1 LTNRKSLAF
10 ISKTPGKTQQFNYF
24 AVNDKPDLARQIR
37 YGDDVSGSKD
47 PDSFYIVDLPGF
59 GFARVPQ
66 KQKQEWSDFMDEY
79 LTKRKSESVVV
90 VSPPF
95 LIHRDSTVYST
106 VTLVPYNPQPTALR
120 VIFHLVDARIGPTEE
135 DAKIMNKVGAII
147 GSKQQQNNAK
157 YVIILTKADKNV
169 KSASSEKNPGKVT
182 ESVRNR
188 LIDTMKAN
196 HVGYAPI
203 VVTSAETRLGR
214 DEVWKYLRLAAEQ

>member
-1 LTNRKSLAF
+1 MAF

-37 YGDDVSGSKD
+37 YGDEVSGSKD
-47 PDSFYIVDLPGF
+47 RDSFYIVDLPGF
-59 GFARVPQ
+59 GFAKVPQ

-79 LTKRKSESVVV
+79 LTKRESESAVAVP
-90 VSPPF
+90 SPF
-95 LIHRDSTVYST
+95 LIHRDTNVYST
-106 VTLVPYNPQPTALR
+106 VTSVPFIAQLIALR
-120 VIFHLVDARIGPTEE
+120 VIFHLVDARIGPTDE
-135 DAKIMNKVGAII
+135 DAKIMHKVGAII
-147 GSKQQQNNAK
+147 GSKKQQNNAK

-169 KSASSEKNPGKVT
+169 KSASSERNPGKVT
-182 ESVRNR
+182 EAVRNR

-196 HVGYAPI
+196 QVGYAPI